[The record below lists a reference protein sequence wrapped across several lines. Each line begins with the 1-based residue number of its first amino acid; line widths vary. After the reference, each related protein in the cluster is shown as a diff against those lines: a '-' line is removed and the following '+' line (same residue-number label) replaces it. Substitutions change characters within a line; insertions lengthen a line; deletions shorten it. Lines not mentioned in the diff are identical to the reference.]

1 MNEAFATRR
10 ELVELVPRT
19 YMRCRHGCGKIALC
33 NRKTSSYE
41 LMKRE
46 NAKEALLRTLM
57 IAGLN
62 GDADAY
68 RALLS
73 GLSGHLRAYYRSKL
87 VRAGRGTEETEDLVQ
102 EALMAVH
109 TRRHT
114 YDPTQ
119 LLTPWVYAMAR
130 YKLIDHLR
138 QSQSTLANVP
148 IEDAS
153 EIIAADGEPAMESNL
168 DLNKLLARLPDKVRL
183 AIQYVKIEGLS
194 VIEAAARCGIS
205 ESAIKI
211 NVHRGLKKLSALI
224 SQEMTK

>member
-1 MNEAFATRR
+1 
-10 ELVELVPRT
+10 
-19 YMRCRHGCGKIALC
+19 
-33 NRKTSSYE
+33 
-41 LMKRE
+41 MKRE

-62 GDADAY
+62 GDAAAY

-87 VRAGRGTEETEDLVQ
+87 VRVGRGTEETEDLVQ

-119 LLTPWVYAMAR
+119 LLTPWVYAIAR

-138 QSQSTLANVP
+138 RSQSTLANVP

-168 DLNKLLARLPDKVRL
+168 DLNKLLARLPDKGRL
-183 AIQYVKIEGLS
+183 AIRYVKIEGLS
-194 VIEAAARCGIS
+194 VVEAAARCGIS

>member
-1 MNEAFATRR
+1 
-10 ELVELVPRT
+10 
-19 YMRCRHGCGKIALC
+19 
-33 NRKTSSYE
+33 
-41 LMKRE
+41 MKRE
-46 NAKEALLRTLM
+46 NAKEASLRTLM

-62 GDADAY
+62 GDTAAY

-73 GLSGHLRAYYRSKL
+73 GLSGHLRAYYRGKL

-119 LLTPWVYAMAR
+119 LLTPWVYAIAR

-138 QSQSTLANVP
+138 QSQSTLTNVP

-153 EIIAADGEPAMESNL
+153 EVMAPATESNL

-194 VIEAAARCGIS
+194 AVEAAARCGIS
-205 ESAIKI
+205 ESAIKT
-211 NVHRGLKKLSALI
+211 NVHRGLKELSAVI
-224 SQEMTK
+224 SQEKTQ